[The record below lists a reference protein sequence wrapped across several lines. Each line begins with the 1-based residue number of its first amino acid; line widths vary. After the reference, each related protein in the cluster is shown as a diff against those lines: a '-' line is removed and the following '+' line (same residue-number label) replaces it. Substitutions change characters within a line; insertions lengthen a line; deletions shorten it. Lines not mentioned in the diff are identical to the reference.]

1 MSEEKKQQLLKPF
14 YTEETEQVLAE
25 VQTTEEGLTT
35 AEAEKRLSEFGLNEL
50 EEGEKKS
57 MFARFIEQFKDLMII
72 VLLFAAIISAVVS
85 QDGVASVSS

>member
-50 EEGEKKS
+50 EEGEKKVCS
-57 MFARFIEQFKDLMII
+57 L
-72 VLLFAAIISAVVS
+72 VLSNNSKI
-85 QDGVASVSS
+85 

>member
-35 AEAEKRLSEFGLNEL
+35 AEAEKRLSEFGLN
-50 EEGEKKS
+50 
-57 MFARFIEQFKDLMII
+57 
-72 VLLFAAIISAVVS
+72 
-85 QDGVASVSS
+85 